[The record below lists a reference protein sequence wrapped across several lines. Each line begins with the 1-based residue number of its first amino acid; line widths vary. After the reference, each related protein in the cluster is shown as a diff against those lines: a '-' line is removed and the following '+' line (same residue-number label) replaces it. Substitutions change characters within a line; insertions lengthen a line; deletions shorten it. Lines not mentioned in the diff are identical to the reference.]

1 MINGISK
8 NDIEKPNYPK
18 YSIIITK
25 KKTMI
30 ELKKNGE
37 PSLIKMQVGE
47 KKNKSN
53 KSLLLALLLITLLG
67 TWGYIIWDKNKTKAL
82 ISQKDKDIS
91 DTATQRDELQ
101 KELEDA
107 TIRYEEIKTSNA
119 QKDSIIDV
127 KDREIQ
133 NKKTKI
139 NTILAK
145 VNATQSELAE
155 VKSLIASLNS
165 DIEGYKAQIALLE
178 GQKEEL
184 TKANQNL
191 SNQRDNLQKG
201 YDSSLGEIKNKDKT
215 IEIGSTLH
223 ASNFSIIAIDE
234 KGNGKLKE
242 TTNAKKVDKLRI
254 SFDLD
259 ENMISPSGAK
269 KIYIII
275 TDPTGKIIATEESG
289 KFSTQDNGNL
299 DYTQQMEINYNK
311 NQRQTINFD
320 WKSGGKFIIGD
331 YKIEVYNNG
340 FKIGQGIRQL
350 KKGGLFG

>member
-1 MINGISK
+1 MISK
-8 NDIEKPNYPK
+8 AQSTFNIPLYLQKNKMIDL
-18 YSIIITK
+18 
-25 KKTMI
+25 KKTEAPTLI
-30 ELKKNGE
+30 ES
-37 PSLIKMQVGE
+37 PVGE

-53 KSLLLALLLITLLG
+53 KSILIALLLIALLG
-67 TWGYIIWDKNKTKAL
+67 TWGYIIWDKNKTKEL
-82 ISQKDKDIS
+82 ISQKDNTITT
-91 DTATQRDELQ
+91 TAEQRDELQ

-107 TIRYEEIKTSNA
+107 TIRYDEIKTSNA
-119 QKDSIIDV
+119 QKDSIIVV

-145 VNATQSELAE
+145 VNATQAELAE

-191 SNQRDNLQKG
+191 STQRDNLQK
-201 YDSSLGEIKNKDKT
+201 DFDASIEEIKNKDKT
-215 IEIGSTLH
+215 IDIGSTLH
-223 ASNFSIIAIDE
+223 ASNFSIVPIDE
-234 KGNGKLKE
+234 RGNGKLKE

-259 ENMISPSGAK
+259 ENMITPSGTK
-269 KIYIII
+269 KLYIII
-275 TDPTGKIIATEESG
+275 TDPSGKVITTEESG
-289 KFSTQDNGNL
+289 TFSTQDNSNL
-299 DYTQQMEINYNK
+299 DYTQQMEINYTK
-311 NQRQTINFD
+311 NQRQTISFD
-320 WKSGGKFIIGD
+320 WKSGGKYIIGD